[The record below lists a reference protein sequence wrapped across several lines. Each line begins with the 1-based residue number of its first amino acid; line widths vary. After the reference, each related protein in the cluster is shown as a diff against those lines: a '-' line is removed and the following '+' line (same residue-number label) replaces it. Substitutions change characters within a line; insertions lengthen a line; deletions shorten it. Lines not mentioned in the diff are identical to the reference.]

1 MKCILPW
8 INYGTTIGSR
18 SRCCGYSDPEAQ
30 WKEIFE
36 MKGWKWGDGN
46 NYPECRQ
53 YLDGLRDS
61 SVKDQWNNLY
71 FRTIREKFLKDEWP
85 ANCTRCKKVEELGGQ
100 SKRIDENDMWW
111 DDSLIKDTEYPKH
124 IDVRTGSTCNFKC
137 IHCSPSVSS
146 RWVEDLEVA
155 QKFGFDDPIPDN
167 NWISKESNFWDS
179 LDISKIKRYN
189 FLGGES
195 FYNKRHND
203 FIKKLNESEY
213 AKEVEIAYVSNGS
226 LKFENMENFKKVR
239 LRLSVDCVEEAGEY
253 FRYGLNWNDWCDNIS
268 NFPDNFDVSF
278 QWTCSNVSM
287 FYFVDTYEL
296 CKIEFPNIRF
306 LTENHVSNFPWLS
319 VQNLPKQIKDEI
331 RDQIYFDMDP
341 FYVNYMYEKDL
352 WPEYGKTF
360 INFLESLDKA
370 RNTNWKKS
378 LCGLAKKLNGL
389 I

>member
-111 DDSLIKDTEYPKH
+111 DDSLIKDTEYPRH

-179 LDISKIKRYN
+179 LDLVK
-189 FLGGES
+189 
-195 FYNKRHND
+195 
-203 FIKKLNESEY
+203 
-213 AKEVEIAYVSNGS
+213 
-226 LKFENMENFKKVR
+226 
-239 LRLSVDCVEEAGEY
+239 
-253 FRYGLNWNDWCDNIS
+253 
-268 NFPDNFDVSF
+268 
-278 QWTCSNVSM
+278 
-287 FYFVDTYEL
+287 
-296 CKIEFPNIRF
+296 
-306 LTENHVSNFPWLS
+306 
-319 VQNLPKQIKDEI
+319 
-331 RDQIYFDMDP
+331 
-341 FYVNYMYEKDL
+341 
-352 WPEYGKTF
+352 
-360 INFLESLDKA
+360 
-370 RNTNWKKS
+370 
-378 LCGLAKKLNGL
+378 
-389 I
+389 